1 MSQRVMAIVESLEA
15 NGLLGEAA
23 FRFGAPD
30 RVLLVSGGPLSH
42 LARWSLIA
50 APATKRVVV
59 RQPARSEIPAAEP
72 HHPLEGDVRLVDD
85 HPLLRAD
92 VEEWK
97 HGSWYHSVTL
107 RAGGLG
113 DLFNKLGGITAQDPF
128 ERTHGVQLPHR
139 PFWSGALAYDLVQWT
154 QPLRLQHPP
163 EEGAIL
169 AVLWCVENGVVVDH
183 ASGVTAV
190 FGSDGAWCDAASNL
204 ELQENTSVHVP
215 TPTPHREA
223 VTHTDETHADNVEAV
238 REGIV
243 DGQVYQ
249 VNIGKH
255 WQGEIDHPYAVF
267 QRLMRDNPAPFS
279 AYVHAQDLGLAL
291 ASSSPESLLVV
302 RDGTLQT
309 SPIKGTCP
317 QGSTREEASKFREA
331 MISDQKE
338 RAEHRMLV
346 DLMRNDLTQ
355 VAEPGS
361 INVERFDVES
371 YANVQHLVSHITA
384 ALKPT
389 LGGAEALDAVFPGG
403 SITGCP
409 RTVVC
414 AVIDELEQWPRSFWT
429 GSIGYIDVHG
439 GQSAWNILIRTLEA
453 HRVGGRW
460 QATVGAGGGITIASE
475 AKKEVEEAA
484 WKGAA
489 LRIAAGW
496 MRREHTAL
504 PSGTLGIHPLQ
515 PPGQAAGG
523 VSCGRI
529 LELEQQG
536 DEAPTGGVLFVDN
549 LDSFSLNIADAVAQT
564 GRDVVVVKGRAPQNE
579 RWLDPVA
586 LHDLLDRLEPSH
598 LILGPGPGRP
608 DDAVLTMA
616 LAHHALAGQL
626 PMPVLGVC
634 LGHQA
639 LALADG
645 RQVNPSPFGPVH
657 GVPVDIE
664 HDGTGVFPAQP
675 GSLKL
680 TRYNSLVAVENGE
693 HTLLVNATES
703 TSGLIMGL
711 RHPTLPVHGVQFH
724 PESIGSRDGQQLIH
738 QFLSSQA
745 DG

>member
-30 RVLLVSGGPLSH
+30 RVLLVSGGPVSH

-59 RQPARSEIPAAEP
+59 RQPARSETPAAEP

-85 HPLLRAD
+85 RPLLRAD

-190 FGSDGAWCDAASNL
+190 FGSDGAWCDDASNL
-204 ELQENTSVHVP
+204 ELQENTSVRVP
-215 TPTPHREA
+215 APTPHREA

-317 QGSTREEASKFREA
+317 QGSTREEAS
-331 MISDQKE
+331 
-338 RAEHRMLV
+338 
-346 DLMRNDLTQ
+346 
-355 VAEPGS
+355 
-361 INVERFDVES
+361 
-371 YANVQHLVSHITA
+371 
-384 ALKPT
+384 
-389 LGGAEALDAVFPGG
+389 
-403 SITGCP
+403 
-409 RTVVC
+409 
-414 AVIDELEQWPRSFWT
+414 
-429 GSIGYIDVHG
+429 
-439 GQSAWNILIRTLEA
+439 
-453 HRVGGRW
+453 
-460 QATVGAGGGITIASE
+460 
-475 AKKEVEEAA
+475 
-484 WKGAA
+484 
-489 LRIAAGW
+489 
-496 MRREHTAL
+496 
-504 PSGTLGIHPLQ
+504 
-515 PPGQAAGG
+515 
-523 VSCGRI
+523 
-529 LELEQQG
+529 
-536 DEAPTGGVLFVDN
+536 
-549 LDSFSLNIADAVAQT
+549 
-564 GRDVVVVKGRAPQNE
+564 
-579 RWLDPVA
+579 
-586 LHDLLDRLEPSH
+586 
-598 LILGPGPGRP
+598 
-608 DDAVLTMA
+608 
-616 LAHHALAGQL
+616 
-626 PMPVLGVC
+626 
-634 LGHQA
+634 
-639 LALADG
+639 
-645 RQVNPSPFGPVH
+645 
-657 GVPVDIE
+657 
-664 HDGTGVFPAQP
+664 
-675 GSLKL
+675 
-680 TRYNSLVAVENGE
+680 
-693 HTLLVNATES
+693 
-703 TSGLIMGL
+703 
-711 RHPTLPVHGVQFH
+711 
-724 PESIGSRDGQQLIH
+724 
-738 QFLSSQA
+738 
-745 DG
+745 